1 MCEFARRR
9 GCEFI
14 ATLPARAR
22 RREARAPCNKLQ
34 RAIVARSSEWRARR
48 RLGAGG
54 AVLERGRAI
63 RCDLQRVVLWQ
74 RAFCMDFARFRR
86 ARATD
91 WVASRVI
98 HGRTLL
104 CTAVN
109 YADPILRECAVYF
122 WLLCGE
128 STLKTNVK
136 SEGAV
141 TAAVCFRTG
150 LLRPRVRWSRC
161 AHQGRSV
168 GPRRRRRERNG
179 EHPTPIAAAA
189 TASRRK

>member
-1 MCEFARRR
+1 MQQVAARNCCTEQRV
-9 GCEFI
+9 
-14 ATLPARAR
+14 
-22 RREARAPCNKLQ
+22 ARAPASRC
-34 RAIVARSSEWRARR
+34 RRSWFGTRPRDPMR
-48 RLGAGG
+48 
-54 AVLERGRAI
+54 
-63 RCDLQRVVLWQ
+63 LQRVLLWQ

-91 WVASRVI
+91 WVASCVI

-109 YADPILRECAVYF
+109 YADPILRECY
-122 WLLCGE
+122 LLLAALRRE

-168 GPRRRRRERNG
+168 GLPRRRRRERNG
-179 EHPTPIAAAA
+179 EQPTHIAAAA